1 MTEVGTEAITLD
13 GAIAA
18 LRGAVE
24 GHDDLFATLSLA
36 AERTAREQ
44 AIERTVEEEVR
55 TALIAAEQ
63 QSAVSA
69 LDEAVAAYRRAVLAA
84 DPGLPP
90 ELVGGSSIAEIDGAV
105 EVARATVAKVRERVL
120 TEAAKAVPAGSPGR
134 TPLNLDSL
142 TPREKIV
149 LGIKG

>member
-1 MTEVGTEAITLD
+1 VEGQTEAISLAE
-13 GAIAA
+13 AIAA

-24 GHDDLFATLSLA
+24 GHDELFTTLSVA
-36 AERTAREQ
+36 AEQTAREQ
-44 AIERTVEEEVR
+44 AIEHSVEEEVR
-55 TALIAAEQ
+55 AALAAAEQ
-63 QSAVSA
+63 QSVTAA

-90 ELVGGSSIAEIDGAV
+90 ELVSGSSIAAIDTAV
-105 EVARATVAKVRERVL
+105 EAARATVAKVRERVL
-120 TEAAKAVPAGSPGR
+120 AEAAKAVPAGAPGR
-134 TPLNLDSL
+134 TPPDLDSL

>member
-1 MTEVGTEAITLD
+1 VEGQTEAISLAD
-13 GAIAA
+13 AIAA

-24 GHDDLFATLSLA
+24 GHDELFTTLSVA
-36 AERTAREQ
+36 AEQTRER
-44 AIERTVEEEVR
+44 AIERSVEEEVR
-55 TALIAAEQ
+55 TALLAAEQ
-63 QSAVSA
+63 QSAATA

-90 ELVGGSSIAEIDGAV
+90 ELVSGSSIAAIDAAV
-105 EVARATVAKVRERVL
+105 ETARATVAKVRERVL
-120 TEAAKAVPAGSPGR
+120 AEAAKAVPAGAPGR
-134 TPLNLDSL
+134 TPPDLDSL